1 MAVLP
6 TRKSIEAYA
15 AEDDGGPVVMLN
27 LLRYGDGGRKLYEE
41 YSQRVL
47 PILAR
52 YGAEVVYAGECSTM
66 MISPEVH
73 GEWDTVLL
81 VRYPG
86 RRTFGEMVADPEYL
100 EIADLRSRGLED
112 SLLQA
117 TREVHSQ
124 ASAEE

>member
-6 TRKSIEAYA
+6 TQESIETFA

-27 LLRYGDGGRKLYEE
+27 LLRYAEGGRGLYEE

-52 YGAEVVYAGECSTM
+52 YGAEIVYAGECSTTV
-66 MISPEVH
+66 IAPKVH

-100 EIADLRSRGLED
+100 AIADLRSRGLED

-117 TREVHSQ
+117 TREVYSQ
-124 ASAEE
+124 VAGGG